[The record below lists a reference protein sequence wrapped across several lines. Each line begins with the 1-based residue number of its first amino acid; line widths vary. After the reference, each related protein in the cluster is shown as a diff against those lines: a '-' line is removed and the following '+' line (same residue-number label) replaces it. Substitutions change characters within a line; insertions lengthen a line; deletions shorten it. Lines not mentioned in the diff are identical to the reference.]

1 MEYAAAL
8 RLYRENNQK
17 RHDNFV
23 EEWEKADTAFR
34 KAPTSEAVERLEAA
48 EKAIQ
53 IFMRKLGLL
62 HP

>member
-1 MEYAAAL
+1 MEYEAAL
-8 RLYRENNQK
+8 WLYRENNQK
-17 RHDNFV
+17 I

-62 HP
+62 RP

>member
-1 MEYAAAL
+1 MEYEAAL

-17 RHDNFV
+17 MHDNLV

-48 EKAIQ
+48 EKAVQ
-53 IFMRKLGLL
+53 IFMRNLGLL
-62 HP
+62 HF